1 MTLIIFILVLCITI
15 MVHELGHFICAK
27 KAGVYVYEFSLG
39 MGPKIFS
46 KKRPNDP
53 TEYNIRLLPIG
64 GFVSMAGEDLEEDNK
79 VSAYQQ
85 LCNKSWGWRFIT
97 LIAGIAFN
105 FFLAIILLFI
115 VGLFNGV
122 PKDETKITYI
132 QEQYPIAETNIQVGD
147 KITKVNN
154 VKINSYE
161 MLVLELTVHSGET
174 LDFEV
179 KHPNGKKEIISVKP
193 IYTEK
198 GEQKGYA
205 YGFSLDNTKE
215 KGFLIS
221 IKYAFV
227 QTKNLVVQ
235 MGKTIYYLITGGI
248 GIDSLSGPVGIYTVV
263 GSAAKSG
270 ILSVLYLIAY
280 LCINVGIINLIPFPA
295 FDGGRILFLIIE
307 KIKGSKVD
315 PRIENVI
322 HSIGFIL
329 LMTLMIYVTYNDIL
343 RVFS

>member
-1 MTLIIFILVLCITI
+1 MTLIIFILVLCVTI

-46 KKRPNDP
+46 KKRKNDP
-53 TEYNIRLLPIG
+53 TEYNVRLFPIG

-79 VSAYQQ
+79 VSKDEQ

-105 FFLAIILLFI
+105 FFLAIILLFV

-122 PKDETKITYI
+122 PKDETKIAYI

-154 VKINSYE
+154 VKINSAE
-161 MLVLELTVHSGET
+161 ILVLELIVHSGET

-179 KHPNGKKEIISVKP
+179 EHTNGKKEVVSVKP

-198 GEQKGYA
+198 GEEKGYA

-215 KGFLIS
+215 KGFFVS

-227 QTKNLVVQ
+227 QTKNLVAQ
-235 MGKTIYYLITGGI
+235 MGKTIYYLITGQI

-263 GSAAKSG
+263 GSAAEAG

-280 LCINVGIINLIPFPA
+280 LCINVGIINLIPLPA

-307 KIKGSKVD
+307 KIKGSKVN
-315 PRIENVI
+315 PKIENVI

-329 LMTLMIYVTYNDIL
+329 LMALMIYVTYNDIL
-343 RVFS
+343 RVFG